1 MAMGAATTMRVAAIL
16 VLALAL
22 SLACEPDPTTHAGIS
37 PVVEHLLPLLE
48 LTIFYHLLYEA
59 VDFRGQCHLAGVFPC
74 SRQEAAQIRGL
85 NFQVT
90 TWRPFWVSNHLR
102 RIVGLAISVNMR

>member
-1 MAMGAATTMRVAAIL
+1 MAAAATMRVAPVL

-37 PVVEHLLPLLE
+37 PVVEHLLPLME

-74 SRQEAAQIRGL
+74 SRQEAAEIRGL

-90 TWRPFWVSNHLR
+90 SRLQEPKMPKQQELGMYSRFTLNPKP
-102 RIVGLAISVNMR
+102 